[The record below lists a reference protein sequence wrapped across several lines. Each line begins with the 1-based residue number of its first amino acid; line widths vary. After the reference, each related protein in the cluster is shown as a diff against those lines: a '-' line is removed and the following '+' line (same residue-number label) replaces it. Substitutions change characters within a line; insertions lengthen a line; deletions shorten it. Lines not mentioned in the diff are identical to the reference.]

1 MANHKIQDLLSTDQ
15 PREILC
21 AKGKEILRLDE
32 ILAILIGTGIRD
44 KSALNLA
51 RELLDQ
57 VDGDLAVLSRWG
69 VPEYRKIKGIGLA
82 KAAVLVASMELGRR
96 RNDYVASN
104 SVGAIRKSK
113 DAFLLLKAHLSDLN
127 HEEFWV
133 LYLNRG
139 ARLLKKECISRG
151 GITGTV
157 VDIKMILK
165 AGLDL
170 QASSLILAHNHP
182 SGQLIPSSADKQLTQ
197 KMVNAAISVD
207 MLVADHLILNASTYV
222 SFADEGWL

>member
-1 MANHKIQDLLSTDQ
+1 MAFQKIQNLSVTDQ
-15 PREILC
+15 PREILST
-21 AKGKEILRLDE
+21 KGREVLRLDE
-32 ILAILIGTGIRD
+32 ILAILIGTGIRE
-44 KSALNLA
+44 KSSLDLA
-51 RELLDQ
+51 RELIHQ
-57 VDGDLAVLSRWG
+57 VDGDLSVLGRWG
-69 VPEYRKIKGIGLA
+69 LPEFRKIKGIGAA
-82 KAAVLVASMELGRR
+82 KAAVLVAAMELGRR
-96 RNDYVASN
+96 RMDFVAN
-104 SVGAIRKSK
+104 THVDCIRKSV
-113 DAFLLLKAHLSDLN
+113 DAYHLLKSHLADLN

-165 AGLDL
+165 SALHL

-182 SGQLIPSSADKQLTQ
+182 SGQLIPSIADKQLTQ
-197 KMVNAAISVD
+197 RMKTAASSVD
-207 MLVADHLILNASTYV
+207 MIVADHLILNASYYV